1 MLEKDSI
8 LLYKRTWLIAAI
20 LLFMMWRSEQEALA
34 SLSSHLE
41 PENIKSSEMT
51 KVMYTR
57 GDGGVKVYFTDV
69 ILQQDELRNITDW
82 LNVESDHEEVPLTS
96 IPPGSVSF
104 GIRLYL
110 RPVGEVLI
118 QYNRENVYI
127 TRTGIFNKE
136 VRYIDDN
143 LEFKQ
148 FFEKHLEGSF
158 SGKEAPTEIE
168 ETA

>member
-20 LLFMMWRSEQEALA
+20 LLIILWQSEQKALG
-34 SLSSHLE
+34 SGSSHLE

-57 GDGGVKVYFTDV
+57 GDGGVKMYFTDV
-69 ILQQDELRNITDW
+69 ILQRDELRNITDW
-82 LNVESDHEEVPLTS
+82 LNVEQDLEEVPLS
-96 IPPGSVSF
+96 NIPGSISS

-110 RPVGEVLI
+110 KPVGEVLI

-136 VRYIDDN
+136 VRYIDNN

-148 FFEKHLEGSF
+148 FFDKHLEGSF
-158 SGKEAPTEIE
+158 LGLGETE
-168 ETA
+168 ETT